1 MTPTDSRQSEPAE
14 RISSGLVDVLTDVHG
29 AGDVTVTDLTRVP
42 AGASRQTWA
51 FTATIDD
58 RAHPLILRL
67 DLPGAREDSSL
78 LREAALMRAAG
89 AAGVA
94 SPTVLAAGE
103 DHPDIGGDFVVMN
116 RVDGETI
123 PRKILRDER
132 FASART
138 RLGAQLGHSLA
149 RLHRIDPDT
158 IPGLPDEDPL
168 ESWQREL
175 DSIDRP
181 LPTFEFALA
190 WLANRRPQES
200 GRALVHGDYRVG
212 NIIVDDDGLAAVLDW
227 ELAHVG
233 DPLEDLGWMCVK
245 AWRFGGAGVVG
256 GLCDL
261 DEFVGAYE
269 AGSGATVD
277 RDAVFWWQVYG
288 TLRWGLICVH
298 QAQRHLS
305 GATMSVELAA
315 IGRRVSENEWEL
327 LNLLGAHV

>member
-14 RISSGLVDVLTDVHG
+14 RISSGLVDVLADVHG
-29 AGDVTVTDLTRVP
+29 TGEVTVTDLTRVP

-51 FTATIDD
+51 FTATTDG
-58 RAHPLILRL
+58 RPQQLILRL

-78 LREAALMRAAG
+78 IREAALMRAAG
-89 AAGVA
+89 TAGVA
-94 SPTVLAAGE
+94 SPTVIAAGE

-132 FASART
+132 FASARAQ
-138 RLGAQLGHSLA
+138 LGAQLGHSLA

-158 IPGLPDEDPL
+158 IPGLPHEDPL

-190 WLANRRPQES
+190 WLANRRPQQS

-305 GATMSVELAA
+305 GATRSVELAA